1 MLRTLSI
8 KNRTQI
14 NDERGNSAPLTQ
26 ELPKGAVLSLLLFLL
41 YINDQCSVVPETV
54 KVALFADDVSL
65 VGSHQNKLV
74 AEKDLQR
81 AVTAVAEWGT
91 YKENVP
97 QLR

>member
-8 KNRTQI
+8 KHRTQI
-14 NDERGNSAPLTQ
+14 IDERGDSAPLTQ
-26 ELPKGAVLSLLLFLL
+26 ELPKGTVSAAVPSIHRRPVLRCAGDSEGGTL
-41 YINDQCSVVPETV
+41 P
-54 KVALFADDVSL
+54 L
-65 VGSHQNKLV
+65 VGSHQSKLV

-97 QLR
+97 QRR